1 MPIKDAFEKSWIN
14 STRCTKDQSGVRN
27 MKKDSHSGAP
37 SREGEAEDGLFVPSG
52 ILGSSE
58 GRNPWEAIIFGELG
72 LLPVATT
79 VRWIQAEKILLVSN
93 LQSMNI
99 LEAFYVS

>member
-1 MPIKDAFEKSWIN
+1 M
-14 STRCTKDQSGVRN
+14 RN
-27 MKKDSHSGAP
+27 MKKDNHSGAP
-37 SREGEAEDGLFVPSG
+37 SREGKAEDGLFVPSG

-58 GRNPWEAIIFGELG
+58 RRNPREVIIFRELG

-93 LQSMNI
+93 LQSRNV